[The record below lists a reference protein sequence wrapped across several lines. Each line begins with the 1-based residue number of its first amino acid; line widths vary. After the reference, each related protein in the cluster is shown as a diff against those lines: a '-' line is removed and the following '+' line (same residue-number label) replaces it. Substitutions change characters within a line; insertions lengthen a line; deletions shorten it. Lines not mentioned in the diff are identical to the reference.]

1 MGMEVHDPQLER
13 QGRRLGRAGGFWMAA
28 SLLFAIPGIVLLIVG
43 FVVGPKVLWEVGI
56 ALLLIGGGPGVIGAS
71 LLGSSGVSRWA
82 SRHKLFA

>member
-1 MGMEVHDPQLER
+1 MAVQDPQLER
-13 QGRRLGRAGGFWMAA
+13 QGRRLGRAGGFWMMA
-28 SLLFAIPGIVLLIVG
+28 SLLLVIPGIVLLILG

-56 ALLLIGGGPGVIGAS
+56 AVLAIGGGPGVIGAA